1 VAWAYE
7 EQVNGLG
14 FRAPLSDASTSGN
27 GGDGRYDVYLLDF
40 GAFNYGSDGMLG
52 TDACYEGDGGIHQ
65 CITYMLIE
73 NDFAQYGYP
82 NIETAV
88 KILASHE
95 FFHAIQNA
103 YDENQDETWSEGS
116 AMWAEEE
123 IYPEQTDFEGAT
135 YAYMSKT
142 DRSLDEPLG
151 LSFSYGTGIWAKFL
165 GEYFE
170 RDIIRKIWESC
181 QNGSHGYA
189 DPTYLE
195 AIDATLNPAYDSSLT
210 QAFFEFGRWNLF
222 TGSRADS
229 SQSYAQGSAYAEVA
243 LYKTALSLP
252 LLLDTWTQYLSTQY
266 LRVGLNGVNSID
278 VMLQS
283 EHADKELSI
292 YAAQA
297 NGSLEKLTTLKAE
310 ACQKVRVSLDVG
322 EAYQV
327 YAVLGDGR
335 HAGGVSTTRVWIAPP
350 GSEPT
355 QPLSAPY
362 SLRSCPEEEEAEV
375 DETKTSKGCQAAGV
389 ASPWVLLL
397 LWLFLRF
404 LPRKRIV

>member
-1 VAWAYE
+1 MVGESVAWAYE
-7 EQVNGLG
+7 EQVHGLG
-14 FRAPLSDASTSGN
+14 FRAPLSDAGASGN

-82 NIETAV
+82 NLETAI

-103 YDENQDETWSEGS
+103 YDDNQDETWSEGS

-170 RDIIRKIWESC
+170 RDIIR
-181 QNGSHGYA
+181 
-189 DPTYLE
+189 
-195 AIDATLNPAYDSSLT
+195 
-210 QAFFEFGRWNLF
+210 
-222 TGSRADS
+222 
-229 SQSYAQGSAYAEVA
+229 
-243 LYKTALSLP
+243 
-252 LLLDTWTQYLSTQY
+252 
-266 LRVGLNGVNSID
+266 
-278 VMLQS
+278 
-283 EHADKELSI
+283 
-292 YAAQA
+292 
-297 NGSLEKLTTLKAE
+297 
-310 ACQKVRVSLDVG
+310 
-322 EAYQV
+322 
-327 YAVLGDGR
+327 
-335 HAGGVSTTRVWIAPP
+335 
-350 GSEPT
+350 
-355 QPLSAPY
+355 
-362 SLRSCPEEEEAEV
+362 
-375 DETKTSKGCQAAGV
+375 
-389 ASPWVLLL
+389 
-397 LWLFLRF
+397 
-404 LPRKRIV
+404 

>member
-1 VAWAYE
+1 
-7 EQVNGLG
+7 
-14 FRAPLSDASTSGN
+14 
-27 GGDGRYDVYLLDF
+27 
-40 GAFNYGSDGMLG
+40 
-52 TDACYEGDGGIHQ
+52 
-65 CITYMLIE
+65 
-73 NDFAQYGYP
+73 
-82 NIETAV
+82 
-88 KILASHE
+88 
-95 FFHAIQNA
+95 
-103 YDENQDETWSEGS
+103 
-116 AMWAEEE
+116 
-123 IYPEQTDFEGAT
+123 
-135 YAYMSKT
+135 
-142 DRSLDEPLG
+142 
-151 LSFSYGTGIWAKFL
+151 
-165 GEYFE
+165 
-170 RDIIRKIWESC
+170 
-181 QNGSHGYA
+181 
-189 DPTYLE
+189 
-195 AIDATLNPAYDSSLT
+195 
-210 QAFFEFGRWNLF
+210 
-222 TGSRADS
+222 
-229 SQSYAQGSAYAEVA
+229 
-243 LYKTALSLP
+243 
-252 LLLDTWTQYLSTQY
+252 Y

-310 ACQKVRVSLDVG
+310 ACQKVRVSIDVG